1 MYKGFYIA
9 FEGIEGCGKS
19 TQSELLVAKL
29 RQEFS
34 EQEIVLT
41 REPGGTEISEA
52 IRNVLLNP
60 KISSHQMEPLAE
72 VYLFAAARAQSLR
85 EVVKPALERGAV
97 VIADRSIYSSLA
109 YQAFGRE
116 LGVDRIWEINLPAIG
131 RTLPDLVILPDIFVE
146 TGFARISNQEKDR
159 MEQEKLEFHQKVREG
174 YLFLAQQDENRFL
187 VIDGSLPIETQAELI
202 WERVRTLIPNDEVRR
217 ELQIRKERE

>member
-1 MYKGFYIA
+1 MNKGFYIA

-60 KISSHQMEPLAE
+60 KISSHQMEPLVE

-85 EVVKPALERGAV
+85 EVIKPALERGAV